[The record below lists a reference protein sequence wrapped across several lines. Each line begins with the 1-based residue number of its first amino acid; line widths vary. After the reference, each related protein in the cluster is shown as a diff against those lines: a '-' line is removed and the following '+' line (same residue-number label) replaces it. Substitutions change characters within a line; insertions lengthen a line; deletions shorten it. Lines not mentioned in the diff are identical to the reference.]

1 MQCFDNPQHSCNM
14 DSASRRA
21 FGLDSRTVWVEQ
33 QIRHQVLLP
42 RDNLVLGPA
51 EYFPKPVDRNI
62 STPSL
67 GKYRSPAD
75 HFRPFKSTSSVRSSS
90 PSHSPNPGPRGE
102 GSLSSI
108 DDDRSDFMTIFHKHD
123 ERVPY
128 DPKTQFAKTPGPYLG
143 QDTPFESLKFDGKAK
158 VKNVLPF
165 GPDDVPFGERNATKP
180 ALPSY
185 DVKYDSNY
193 IRPTT
198 RLGTFPIS
206 KRIYIPTKEDMKQA
220 LKQVEQE
227 HSPVDHENHFQPR
240 PSTTDIA
247 KKTGMSVFEIRCN
260 LVPLPKLKTR
270 APPKLIFDDSSYRK
284 KRLAKPMMLTRKELD
299 REANVEVFSK
309 LATIPRQHKSVEFSN
324 FRHSP

>member
-1 MQCFDNPQHSCNM
+1 
-14 DSASRRA
+14 
-21 FGLDSRTVWVEQ
+21 VEQ

-42 RDNLVLGPA
+42 KDNLVLGPA
-51 EYFPKPVDRNI
+51 EYFPKPVERNI

-67 GKYRSPAD
+67 GRYRTPAD
-75 HFRPFKSTSSVRSSS
+75 HFRPFKSTSSVKSSS
-90 PSHSPNPGPRGE
+90 RSPSPGRRGE
-102 GSLSSI
+102 GSQISSI
-108 DDDRSDFMTIFHKHD
+108 DDERSDFMTIFHHHD

-128 DPKTQFAKTPGPYLG
+128 DPKTQFSKTPGPYLG
-143 QDTPFESLKFDGKAK
+143 QDTPFESIKCDGKAK
-158 VKNVLPF
+158 VRNVLPF
-165 GPDDVPFGERNATKP
+165 GPDDVPFGERNFTKP

-185 DVKYDSNY
+185 DIKYDSNQ

-206 KRIYIPTKEDMKQA
+206 KRIYVPTKEDMKRS
-220 LKQVEQE
+220 LKRAEEE
-227 HSPVDHENHFQPR
+227 HNTIDNERHFHPR

-247 KKTGMSVFEIRCN
+247 VKTGLSVFEIRCN

-284 KRLAKPMMLTRKELD
+284 KTMAKPMMLTRKQLD
-299 REANVEVFSK
+299 QQANVEVFSK

-324 FRHSP
+324 FQHLPTDGTPNK